1 MKDPKDKLIK
11 ELETSKAELENQVD
25 KLKKPK
31 MQDLN
36 EKQLEADYVGM
47 LRADLLDAAD
57 KFRALLAEKTALNQK
72 STSLKIQISRI
83 EHATAG
89 KVSEATDTEGKRL
102 HPNEASRKA
111 AADRLLLDNLE
122 YMNFKKELNEV
133 THKSLANNDE
143 VDIFKLDIRNKRCI
157 LESLNV

>member
-122 YMNFKKELNEV
+122 YMNFKKV

-157 LESLNV
+157 LESINV